1 MRSAIIGLVVGVGL
15 LQWQASLSSLFTLF
29 LLFLAAASLLTRLWF
44 VKKLSARIVLLG
56 ISGALLGFVWAAL
69 LAHLYLRQE
78 LPLALEGKDIT
89 VVGTV
94 DSLPDY
100 AARGVRFNFLVE
112 EVLAQEG
119 QHVAPVIPSRI
130 SLSWYAKSR
139 ANAVSTEVDNTV
151 GDSPSRSTISAKINA
166 TTDNMIAVL
175 PQVHA
180 GERWRLTVRLRRP
193 HGNANP
199 YGFDY
204 EAWLLEQNI
213 RATGYV
219 RDVNP
224 HAVDTLSNQRLQDFV
239 PGFNNVIDRSREWLR
254 DRIQTSLPGKSYAGV
269 IVALVVG
276 DQRAISEQDWLVF
289 KRTGISHLMSISG
302 LHITMIAA
310 MFAWLVMALWRR
322 SFFTRA
328 SLPLRLPA
336 QKAAAIAGVAAAL
349 IYVLLAGAGVPAQR
363 TLCMLSV
370 VAIALWCGRLTQ
382 VSHVLCIALGAVLI
396 FDPWAVLMP
405 GFWLS
410 FAAVALIL
418 YVNVD
423 RPQTTNDATTPERRW
438 QRTMMGAIAT
448 ATRTQYAITLGL
460 VPLTILLFAQTS
472 LVSPIANAI
481 AIPLVSFL
489 VTPAALLGSVLP
501 APLSIWILS
510 TAHYLIT
517 GLMQFLQWLSALPMA
532 VWIAPVPSWWM
543 FALAVIGLLW
553 MLAPSGWPARYLGG
567 FFWLPLILNAPSHPA
582 SGEMWVTAF
591 DVGQG
596 MAVLVETKEHRL
608 LYDTGPA
615 YSAQADAGERIIL
628 PYLRAR
634 GIDKLD
640 VMMVSHSDSDH
651 AGGALSVLREVTV
664 ANVLSS
670 LPKASPI
677 TLAAQKSSQCLA
689 GQHWQWADAYFEI
702 LHPETYLDDGARP
715 NARSCVL
722 KITLGNHALLL
733 PGDIEAGQEAA
744 LIHADATKLRADVLL
759 APHHGS
765 RTSSTLPFLHAVNP
779 RIAIFQ
785 VGYRNRYHHPKQ
797 QIVDR
802 YADLGIRS
810 VRSDLDGAVTLR
822 FASEITMQTYR
833 TEHARYWYGR

>member
-1 MRSAIIGLVVGVGL
+1 MRSAIIGLVVGVGW
-15 LQWQASLSSLFTLF
+15 LQCQASLPSLFILF
-29 LLFLAAASLLTRLWF
+29 LLFVAAASLLTCLGR
-44 VKKLSARIVLLG
+44 VKQWLARVILLG

-69 LAHLYLRQE
+69 LAHLYLGQE
-78 LPLALEGKDIT
+78 LPLSLEGQDIT

-94 DSLPDY
+94 DSMPDY
-100 AARGVRFNFLVE
+100 ASGGVRFNFQIEKVLGQDGL
-112 EVLAQEG
+112 EVAS
-119 QHVAPVIPSRI
+119 AIPSSI
-130 SLSWYAKSR
+130 ALSWYAKARSDQMGNS
-139 ANAVSTEVDNTV
+139 A
-151 GDSPSRSTISAKINA
+151 SRSSVGAHTGSKVNPATGNA
-166 TTDNMIAVL
+166 LAAL
-175 PQVHA
+175 PQVHP
-180 GERWRLTVRLRRP
+180 GERWRLTVRLHRP

-199 YGFDY
+199 FGFDY

-219 RDVNP
+219 RDVNRN
-224 HAVDTLSNQRLQDFV
+224 AADTSLLNQRLQDFV
-239 PGFNNVIDRSREWLR
+239 PGFGNAIDRSREWLR
-254 DRIQTSLPGKSYAGV
+254 TRIQASLPGKPYAGV

-276 DQRAISEQDWLVF
+276 DQHAIGENDWVVF

-310 MFAWLVMALWRR
+310 MFAWLAMALWRR
-322 SFFTRA
+322 SFFTRT

-363 TLCMLSV
+363 TLCMLTV

-382 VSHVLCIALGAVLI
+382 VSHVLCIALGVVLI

-418 YVNVD
+418 YVSVD
-423 RPQTTNDATTPERRW
+423 TSQTMHDATTSGSRW
-438 QRTMMGAIAT
+438 QKTLMAGIAT

-472 LVSPIANAI
+472 LVSPVANAI

-489 VTPAALLGSVLP
+489 VTPAALLGSAVP
-501 APLSIWILS
+501 APLSVWLL
-510 TAHYLIT
+510 TAVHFLIAE
-517 GLMQFLQWLSALPMA
+517 LMQFLQWLSALPLA
-532 VWIAPVPSWWM
+532 VWIAPVPPWWM
-543 FALAVIGLLW
+543 FALAMIGLLW
-553 MLAPSGWPARYLGG
+553 MLAPRGWPARYLGG
-567 FFWLPLILNAPSHPA
+567 FLWLPLIMNVPSHPTA
-582 SGEMWVTAF
+582 DEMWVTAF

-596 MAVLVETKEHRL
+596 MAVLVETKQHRL

-615 YSAQADAGERIIL
+615 YSTQADAGKRIIL

-634 GIDKLD
+634 GIDQLD
-640 VMMVSHSDSDH
+640 LMMISHSDNDH
-651 AGGALSVLREVTV
+651 AGGALSVLHEMKV

-670 LPKASPI
+670 LPEANPI
-677 TLAAQKSSQCLA
+677 MRAAQKSMPCRA
-689 GQHWQWADAYFEI
+689 GQSWQWNDAHFET
-702 LHPETYLDDGARP
+702 LHPLADLDDGVKP

-722 KITLGNHALLL
+722 KITMGQHAILL
-733 PGDIEAGQEAA
+733 PGDIEAAQEAA
-744 LIHADATKLRADVLL
+744 LVQADAATLRADVLL

-765 RTSSTLPFLHAVNP
+765 GTSSTLSFLQAVNP

-785 VGYRNRYHHPKQ
+785 VGYRNRYHHPKPQ
-797 QIVDR
+797 VFDR
-802 YADLGIRS
+802 YGEMGVQR
-810 VRSDLDGAVTLR
+810 VRSDIDGAVTLR
-822 FASEITMQTYR
+822 FASGIVMQTYR
-833 TEHARYWYGR
+833 AEHARYWYGR